1 MLNLRQHTYEEIREV
16 VIDVLLNP
24 LPNSVTHHTPGQW
37 ANLLVSVGI
46 VFFRR
51 EGRELHP
58 SDGERGG
65 ERLHPDDRELVR
77 DVFWDLFRQGV
88 IILGNNDANP
98 MWPWFRLS
106 HFGEKTLQSQ
116 NPYRFHDTTSFLTM
130 VRKEVPDVSS
140 EAVYYLDEA
149 VAAFY
154 AGCLL
159 ASCVML
165 GVAAEAEFLR
175 LVDVATASAT
185 HGATFAPVL
194 KSQFIRGKITSFSNI
209 LKPLFPKLPKEAVE
223 DLETNFMMIQSVL
236 RIARNEA
243 GHPTAATP
251 GREQVYVYLQLFT
264 PFARQLM
271 RLRKALA

>member
-1 MLNLRQHTYEEIREV
+1 VIEV
-16 VIDVLLNP
+16 ILNP
-24 LPNSVTHHTPGQW
+24 LPDSVTHHTPNQW
-37 ANLLVSVGI
+37 NSLLVSVGI
-46 VFFRR
+46 VFFQR
-51 EGRELHP
+51 EGRPLNP

-65 ERLHPDDRELVR
+65 ERLHPYDRELVR
-77 DVFWDLFRQGV
+77 EVFWDLFRQGV
-88 IILGNNDANP
+88 IILGINDSNP

-106 HFGEKTLQSQ
+106 QFGQKTLQHQ
-116 NPYRFHDTTSFLTM
+116 NPYRFHDTTSFRTM
-130 VRKEVPDVSS
+130 VTKEVPDVSP
-140 EAVYYLDEA
+140 EALAYLDEA

-175 LVDVATASAT
+175 LVDVATTSPTYKTA
-185 HGATFAPVL
+185 FAPVL
-194 KSQFIRGKITSFSNI
+194 KSQFIRGKINKFADI
-209 LKPLFPKLPKEAVE
+209 LKPLLPKIQKEAVE
-223 DLETNFMMIQSVL
+223 DLETNFTMIQSVL

-243 GHPTAATP
+243 GHPTSATP
-251 GREQVYVYLQLFT
+251 ARELVYVYLQLFA